1 MCSCGQ
7 RDIPL
12 CQSIHASSLTDHC
25 ALCWAWKDDFQEEAA
40 GADMGPEP
48 HQAAPLGHVVKDG
61 LSRSDVVINAGL
73 PCQWP
78 LAPHH
83 THPAQAQPGGPCL
96 NLHPPAGQTIIRPA
110 LGGPCADGIP
120 STTAQADPRPGFIK
134 EALPDTDCSR
144 LPARSVV
151 RVIAALQRLK
161 TLSGVVQVAL
171 YCSKRLGW

>member
-1 MCSCGQ
+1 M
-7 RDIPL
+7 
-12 CQSIHASSLTDHC
+12 
-25 ALCWAWKDDFQEEAA
+25 
-40 GADMGPEP
+40 GADMGLEP
-48 HQAAPLGHVVKDG
+48 HQATPLGHVVEDG
-61 LSRSDVVINAGL
+61 LGRPDVVINAGL
-73 PCQWP
+73 PREPP

-83 THPAQAQPGGPCL
+83 AHPAQAQPGGPRL
-96 NLHPPAGQTIIRPA
+96 DLHPPAGQTIIRPA

-120 STTAQADPRPGFIK
+120 STTAQADPRPGFTK

-171 YCSKRLGW
+171 RCSKRLVW